1 MKQAPDEGGHFSH
14 NAAISQ
20 SNIQLMDV
28 CKGMDGQ
35 MVGLMDDQIDG
46 QKENRDVQ
54 KIEISCFSYDSSFCY
69 FLIKP
74 AQLQANPR
82 CIFALVAVVFIYC
95 GKPFSQLPQFSQPS
109 NFEVKQR
116 LNTLCSPGGGC
127 ERFDL
132 PALLPSLLTGDN
144 FLNWVRR
151 LEDGVIA
158 TAAAD
163 SSDYTGDLVS
173 NSIPYGNSEGTRY
186 LIDSDTR

>member
-1 MKQAPDEGGHFSH
+1 M
-14 NAAISQ
+14 
-20 SNIQLMDV
+20 LTW
-28 CKGMDGQ
+28 
-35 MVGLMDDQIDG
+35 
-46 QKENRDVQ
+46 R
-54 KIEISCFSYDSSFCY
+54 
-69 FLIKP
+69 
-74 AQLQANPR
+74 
-82 CIFALVAVVFIYC
+82 
-95 GKPFSQLPQFSQPS
+95 
-109 NFEVKQR
+109 
-116 LNTLCSPGGGC
+116 GC